1 MEVSPSEMA
10 RPAVKGA
17 ISMSDVAP
25 GLQPAP
31 RIGRHQ
37 IRQRSPARTALWSL
51 LTVSIYGFWWWWE
64 LNRQLRALGESV
76 RPWEALGRVTLGWLV
91 VVLALVLGWPWA
103 AVALSVIPIA
113 SSLLSVLE
121 TTRRM
126 AALQHATGAP
136 VTVRVPIALGL
147 AGVALVGAVAWLA
160 LSLLAVSVALQETER
175 TPPAETLSLL
185 AVSVAPLL
193 GVVWPLVAMA
203 FIAYVQAGQNGV
215 VAGVES

>member
-1 MEVSPSEMA
+1 
-10 RPAVKGA
+10 
-17 ISMSDVAP
+17 MSDVAP
-25 GLQPAP
+25 GLQPAR

-91 VVLALVLGWPWA
+91 VGLALVLGWPWA
-103 AVALSVIPIA
+103 AVALSVIPIT
-113 SSLLSVLE
+113 SSLFSVLE

-126 AALQHATGAP
+126 AALQHATGSP
-136 VTVRVPIALGL
+136 VTLRVPIALGL

-160 LSLLAVSVALQETER
+160 LSLLAVSFAL
-175 TPPAETLSLL
+175 
-185 AVSVAPLL
+185 LL
-193 GVVWPLVAMA
+193 GMVWPLVAMA
-203 FIAYVQAGQNGV
+203 FVVYVQAGQNGV

>member
-1 MEVSPSEMA
+1 MEVSPSELV

-25 GLQPAP
+25 GLQPVR

-91 VVLALVLGWPWA
+91 VGLALVLGWPWA
-103 AVALSVIPIA
+103 AVALSVIPIT
-113 SSLLSVLE
+113 SSLFSVLE

-126 AALQHATGAP
+126 AALQHATGSP
-136 VTVRVPIALGL
+136 VTLRVPIALGL

-160 LSLLAVSVALQETER
+160 LSLLAVSFAL
-175 TPPAETLSLL
+175 
-185 AVSVAPLL
+185 LL
-193 GVVWPLVAMA
+193 GMVWPLVAMA
-203 FIAYVQAGQNGV
+203 FVMYVQAGQNGV